1 MNIRLFNIYFKSFY
15 LFYIMKITKKIV
27 KLIESKLYENDI
39 DLSENCGLYL
49 SHIKEDLYCVFTRK
63 LGYGN
68 FFSENSPPKLNIFF
82 KKMANMLL
90 SDELNMSG
98 CFDYEHIFKNKYKTI
113 KDKANNYLSS
123 RLNFILI
130 KYSRKKIEPL
140 SFFTYINGYIW
151 NVCTETKY
159 RNNGYMTVLFSHFL
173 KLLKEGEF
181 KEDIEMNDNS
191 LSLNLLKS
199 NPHYEKTKQFYFD
212 NGFTL
217 KEDLSDKIVM
227 FMTV

>member
-1 MNIRLFNIYFKSFY
+1 MWTVIKYKKNSYQQMKKSLEEHFDHSIKLY
-15 LFYIMKITKKIV
+15 RPEIKYTKK
-27 KLIESKLYENDI
+27 N
-39 DLSENCGLYL
+39 
-49 SHIKEDLYCVFTRK
+49 
-63 LGYGN
+63 
-68 FFSENSPPKLNIFF
+68 
-82 KKMANMLL
+82 
-90 SDELNMSG
+90 
-98 CFDYEHIFKNKYKTI
+98 
-113 KDKANNYLSS
+113 
-123 RLNFILI
+123 
-130 KYSRKKIEPL
+130 IEPV

-181 KEDIEMNDNS
+181 KEDIEMNDNN

-227 FMTV
+227 IMTI